1 MASTPFKRYFRW
13 HLFLLLGNI
22 IEYIGFWRFK
32 SINMTWNIW
41 LVFTKSAIMGLNN
54 ISQWPCPLGVYCVYY
69 MTLFNTFALHACLWS
84 SGMTLAS
91 HGVHSWFETHT
102 RLWSI
107 AYFFWLLKMF
117 CTFCSFFPAM
127 ANHLFSQNPATDTE
141 NSAQSRSEHIFMEL
155 TLFVYNINS
164 QYFCIK
170 SGLNYLRYK
179 RYNRNE
185 TEGHIFFC
193 NLNFH
198 RNGIYIL

>member
-1 MASTPFKRYFRW
+1 MAYSLTQER
-13 HLFLLLGNI
+13 N
-22 IEYIGFWRFK
+22 
-32 SINMTWNIW
+32 
-41 LVFTKSAIMGLNN
+41 
-54 ISQWPCPLGVYCVYY
+54 
-69 MTLFNTFALHACLWS
+69 
-84 SGMTLAS
+84 
-91 HGVHSWFETHT
+91 VHSFWF
-102 RLWSI
+102 
-107 AYFFWLLKMF
+107 
-117 CTFCSFFPAM
+117 FFPNPHI
-127 ANHLFSQNPATDTE
+127 ANRIISNNTDVQLTKFYFHLFSQNPATNTE

-198 RNGIYIL
+198 RNGIYILYINCYHHRKIYVLHWLVVPLYIEHFWTIIYHINTFKSYFHEIFCKSWFIFSIYKANVFV